1 MNGTESRRG
10 GRGGGWFFSASKGT
24 ASLSTNLKMFPCPV
38 FRLYWKNPSYDSQP
52 GGIDFE
58 LTKKKN
64 SRLLDTCLNEG
75 T

>member
-1 MNGTESRRG
+1 MRG
-10 GRGGGWFFSASKGT
+10 EGGGVVFLGLEGHCLSVYEFKNVSLSSAS
-24 ASLSTNLKMFPCPV
+24 SLL
-38 FRLYWKNPSYDSQP
+38 KNPSYDSQP

>member
-24 ASLSTNLKMFPCPV
+24 ASTNLKIFPCPV